1 MHQPATHRAA
11 GFFSG
16 STFRRATTFFRKHKA
31 MSNTGCG
38 QTAGAQAQGLQELNP
53 EEMRLQRTLKRIRHK
68 VVVMSGK
75 GGVGKST
82 FAVNLAAG
90 LALAGKRVGLIDV
103 DVHGPSV
110 PRLLGLHNAR
120 VTIENDYIEPVR
132 WSAGLSVMSLGFL
145 LPDMDQAV
153 VWRGPVK
160 MGFIRQLLA
169 DVVWGDLDYLIADC
183 PPGTGDEP
191 LSVLQLLGADAQGL
205 IVTTPQAVA
214 VDDVRRSIS
223 FCRDL
228 GNPVLGL
235 VENMSGIA
243 CPQCGHLE
251 ALFGKGGGK
260 DLAEETGV
268 PFLGAVPLD
277 PQVVRSGD
285 KGLVFVQA
293 RPEAAA
299 AQAVMRVVQ
308 TVLALSENDRPQA
321 PSLHGPVTV
330 AVTAAGGTL
339 CRHAGYCEEIILAQA
354 DGKSRQVQEVRT
366 VPAPADS
373 TTLPEWLAGQGVN
386 VLITGGLS
394 AEMENRLRR
403 EGITCVTGAP
413 DCPPQEAVSAWLE
426 GRLTAG

>member
-1 MHQPATHRAA
+1 
-11 GFFSG
+11 
-16 STFRRATTFFRKHKA
+16 

-183 PPGTGDEP
+183 PPRH
-191 LSVLQLLGADAQGL
+191 
-205 IVTTPQAVA
+205 
-214 VDDVRRSIS
+214 RR
-223 FCRDL
+223 
-228 GNPVLGL
+228 
-235 VENMSGIA
+235 
-243 CPQCGHLE
+243 
-251 ALFGKGGGK
+251 
-260 DLAEETGV
+260 
-268 PFLGAVPLD
+268 
-277 PQVVRSGD
+277 
-285 KGLVFVQA
+285 
-293 RPEAAA
+293 
-299 AQAVMRVVQ
+299 
-308 TVLALSENDRPQA
+308 
-321 PSLHGPVTV
+321 
-330 AVTAAGGTL
+330 
-339 CRHAGYCEEIILAQA
+339 
-354 DGKSRQVQEVRT
+354 
-366 VPAPADS
+366 
-373 TTLPEWLAGQGVN
+373 
-386 VLITGGLS
+386 
-394 AEMENRLRR
+394 
-403 EGITCVTGAP
+403 
-413 DCPPQEAVSAWLE
+413 
-426 GRLTAG
+426 

>member
-1 MHQPATHRAA
+1 M
-11 GFFSG
+11 
-16 STFRRATTFFRKHKA
+16 
-31 MSNTGCG
+31 
-38 QTAGAQAQGLQELNP
+38 QELNM
-53 EEMRLQRTLKRIRHK
+53 EEMRLQRTLRRIRHK

-120 VTIENDYIEPVR
+120 VTIEKDYIEPVR
-132 WSAGLSVMSLGFL
+132 WSGNLSVMSLGFL
-145 LPDMDQAV
+145 LPDMEQAV

-160 MGFIRQLLA
+160 MGFIRQLLS

-191 LSVLQLLGADAQGL
+191 LSVMQLLGPEAKGL

-214 VDDVRRSIS
+214 IDDVRRSIS

-243 CPQCGHLE
+243 CSQCGHLE
-251 ALFGKGGGK
+251 ELFGKGGGE
-260 DLAEETGV
+260 DLAQEMEI

-293 RPEAAA
+293 KPDSAAA
-299 AQAVMRVVQ
+299 NVVMNVVRE
-308 TVLALSENDRPQA
+308 VLALSDNDSTDTPE
-321 PSLHGPVTV
+321 VTGSVKV
-330 AVTAAGGTL
+330 AVTMAGGEL
-339 CRHAGYCEEIILAQA
+339 CRHAGYCEHVLLAEA
-354 DGKSRQVQEVRT
+354 DVSQGTISNQQT
-366 VPAPADS
+366 VPAPEDS
-373 TTLPEWLAGQGVN
+373 TTLPAWLTEHGVN
-386 VLITGGLS
+386 VLITGGLAAGMDKQLQS
-394 AEMENRLRR
+394 A
-403 EGITCVTGAP
+403 GITCVTGIP
-413 DCPPQEAVSAWLE
+413 DCPPEEAVQDWLK
-426 GRLTAG
+426 GKLTA